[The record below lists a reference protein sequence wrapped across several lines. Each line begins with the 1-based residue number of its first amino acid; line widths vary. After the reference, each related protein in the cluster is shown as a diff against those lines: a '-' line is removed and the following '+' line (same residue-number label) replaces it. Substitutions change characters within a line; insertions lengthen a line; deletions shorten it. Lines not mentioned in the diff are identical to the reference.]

1 LSDAGLHPCDAHRS
15 YVETV
20 SLTNCRGDR
29 TVSFLGS
36 VGRVSAT
43 LFRHRLGSVGRG
55 SAALFRHRGIMATGG
70 AVSRGSAALF
80 RHRGITATAGAA
92 ALVLIGGGTFAAV
105 SSPGANHES
114 LATAGNSKPVAR
126 TVSSKAPAAHLKP
139 LTVVSVSP
147 GHGASDVNGAGP
159 IKVTFSS
166 ALSAQTPLPT
176 LSPKISGSWQVA
188 GKTATFTPSYGYS
201 QGTHVTVHIPGG
213 DRGIRAAAAS
223 TGPLPK
229 SSSAS
234 FTTGSFS
241 MLRLQQLLAQLGYL
255 PLNWTA
261 GSSTDTGPAV
271 GDGDLNGQLSAA
283 YAPPAGSFSFQSG
296 YPSQL
301 TSQWQDGSNNVLV
314 QGAVRAFE
322 SVEGLTMD
330 GVAGPQVWSDLLQA
344 AAKDHGNPN
353 GYSYALASQGS
364 SDESLQVWHDGK
376 RILDA
381 AANTGIAAAPT
392 ADGTFPVYERL
403 QFQIMQG
410 TNPDGSKYA
419 DPVSWISYFNGGD
432 AVHGF
437 YRGSY
442 GYYQSLGCV
451 ELPPSTAQ
459 YIWPY
464 LTYGTLVTVQ
474 GPVA

>member
-1 LSDAGLHPCDAHRS
+1 
-15 YVETV
+15 
-20 SLTNCRGDR
+20 
-29 TVSFLGS
+29 VSFLGS
-36 VGRVSAT
+36 VG
-43 LFRHRLGSVGRG
+43 
-55 SAALFRHRGIMATGG
+55 
-70 AVSRGSAALF
+70 RGSAALF

-105 SSPGANHES
+105 SSQRANPET
-114 LATAGNSKPVAR
+114 LASAGNSKPVTR
-126 TVSSKAPAAHLKP
+126 TVANKAPAAAAKP
-139 LTVVSVSP
+139 LKVVSVSP
-147 GHGASDVNGAGP
+147 GTGATDVNGGAP
-159 IKVTFSS
+159 IKVTFSA
-166 ALSAQTPLPT
+166 ALSPQTPLPT
-176 LSPKISGSWQVA
+176 LSPKVSGSWQVA
-188 GKTATFTPSYGYS
+188 GDTATFTPSDGYL

-213 DRGIRAAAAS
+213 SRGIQAAAAS
-223 TGPLPK
+223 TGPLQK
-229 SSSAS
+229 SSSVT

-241 MLRLQQLLAQLGYL
+241 MLRLQQLLSQLGYL

-261 GSSTDTGPAV
+261 DSSTDMGPAV
-271 GDGDLNGQLSAA
+271 GDGDLNAQLSAA
-283 YAPPAGSFSFQSG
+283 YAPPDGSFSFQPG

-301 TSQWQDGSNNVLV
+301 TSQWQDGTNNILV

-344 AAKDHGNPN
+344 AAKDQHDPN
-353 GYSYALASQGS
+353 GYSYALATQGDS
-364 SDESLQVWHDGK
+364 NESLQVWHDGK

-381 AANTGIAAAPT
+381 PANTGIAEAPT